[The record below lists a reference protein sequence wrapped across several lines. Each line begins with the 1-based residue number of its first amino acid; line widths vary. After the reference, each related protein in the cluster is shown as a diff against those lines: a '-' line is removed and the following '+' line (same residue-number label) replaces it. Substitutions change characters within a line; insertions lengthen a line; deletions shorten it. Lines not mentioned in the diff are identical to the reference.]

1 VSRSPHPVP
10 VSRLYAF
17 LLIFLLCSVAL
28 VARAVNLQ
36 IVDTEFLQDQGE
48 ARYLREVRVPNRRG
62 NILDRNGEPLAVS
75 TPVDSVWVNPKELLQ
90 TPEDIAPLAQVLG
103 VEADEIERRLTQR
116 SEREFVWLRRRLHPD
131 VAAEIEALAL
141 HGVYLQKEYRRFY
154 PAGEVTS
161 HVIGFTNIDDVGQ
174 EGLELAYNDWLA
186 GKPGLKRV
194 IRDRLGRTVEH
205 VEMVREAEPGR
216 DLTLTLDR
224 RLQYL
229 AYRELKRT
237 VLKHGARSGSVV
249 LLDVKTGEVLAMVN
263 QPSYN
268 PNHADFD
275 SDGLRNR
282 AITDV
287 FEPGSVMKP
296 FAVASALET
305 GRWTPTTPIDTTP
318 GRINISGHTISDHH
332 NYGPIDVTRLITKSS
347 NVGATKIALDLEPAH
362 MWDTYNRFGFGDVTG
377 TGFPGESAGVLRN
390 YKRWRRVE
398 QATLAYGYG
407 ISVTVLQLAEAF
419 AALAD
424 DGRLRRPSLVMGAQ
438 NPPISILDPKIAN
451 ELVAMLETVT
461 GPEGTGKTARVKNYR
476 VAGKTGTSRKASA
489 AGYASRYIASF
500 AGFAPASDPRI
511 VGVVMINDPSAGEYY
526 GGLVAGPLFSTVMEG
541 ALRLLDVPPDD
552 YATLVAQADLQG
564 DLDGEDS
571 TDFAA
576 EWTDGGVGGG
586 VGDDIGEDRAR

>member
-1 VSRSPHPVP
+1 MSAGPTRIAPVA
-10 VSRLYAF
+10 RLYGF
-17 LLIFLLCSVAL
+17 LLIFLLCSIAL

-48 ARYLREVRVPNRRG
+48 ARYLREVTVPTRRG

-75 TPVDSVWVNPKELLQ
+75 TPVDSVWVNPQELLQ
-90 TPEDIAPLAQVLG
+90 TPEHIAPLAAVLD
-103 VEADEIERRLTQR
+103 VEADEVERRLTQR
-116 SEREFVWLRRRLHPD
+116 ANREFVWLRRRLHPD

-141 HGVYLQKEYRRFY
+141 QGVYLQKEYRRFY

-174 EGLELAYNDWLA
+174 EGLELAYNDWLS

-205 VEMVREAEPGR
+205 VEMVRESVPGR
-216 DLTLTLDR
+216 DLSLTLDR

-249 LLDVKTGEVLAMVN
+249 LLDVKSGEVLAMVN

-268 PNHADFD
+268 PND
-275 SDGLRNR
+275 SDIDSEGLRNR

-296 FAVASALET
+296 FVVASALET

-318 GRINISGHTISDHH
+318 GRINVGRHTISDHH

-347 NVGATKIALDLEPAH
+347 NVAATKIALDLEPAH
-362 MWDTYNRFGFGDVTG
+362 MWGTYKRFGFGEVTG
-377 TGFPGESAGVLRN
+377 SGFPGESAGVLRN
-390 YKRWRRVE
+390 HPRWRRVE
-398 QATLAYGYG
+398 QATLSYGYG
-407 ISVTVLQLAEAF
+407 ISVTALQMAEAF

-424 DGRLRRPSLVMGAQ
+424 EGRLRRPSLVMGAT
-438 NPPISILDPKIAN
+438 NPPTSALDPKIARQ
-451 ELVAMLETVT
+451 VAAMLETVT
-461 GPEGTGKTARVKNYR
+461 GPEGTGKAARVKNYR
-476 VAGKTGTSRKASA
+476 VSGKTGTSRKASA
-489 AGYASRYIASF
+489 AGYASRYIGSF
-500 AGFAPASDPRI
+500 AGFAPASDPRL
-511 VGVVMINDPSAGEYY
+511 VAVVVVNDPSGSQYY
-526 GGLVAGPLFSTVMEG
+526 GGLVAAPLFSTVMEG
-541 ALRLLDVPPDD
+541 ALRLLNVPPDD
-552 YATLVAQADLQG
+552 YQTQLVQADTDTAEP
-564 DLDGEDS
+564 DLPPS
-571 TDFAA
+571 AV
-576 EWTDGGVGGG
+576 GV
-586 VGDDIGEDRAR
+586 D

>member
-1 VSRSPHPVP
+1 MKTAQQQVAP

-17 LLIFLLCSVAL
+17 LLFFLLCSIAL
-28 VARAVNLQ
+28 VARAINLQ

-48 ARYLREVRVPNRRG
+48 ARYLREVKVPTRRG

-90 TPEDIAPLAQVLG
+90 TPADIQPLADVLG

-116 SEREFVWLRRRLHPD
+116 SGREFVWLRRRLHPD
-131 VAAEIEALAL
+131 VAAEIESLGL
-141 HGVYLQKEYRRFY
+141 HGVFLQKEYRRFY

-174 EGLELAYNDWLA
+174 EGLELAYDDWLA

-205 VEMVREAEPGR
+205 VEVVREAEPGR
-216 DLTLTLDR
+216 DLNLTIDR

-249 LLDVKTGEVLAMVN
+249 LLDAKSGEVLAMVN

-268 PNHADFD
+268 PNHSDID
-275 SDGLRNR
+275 SEGLRNR

-318 GRINISGHTISDHH
+318 GRINIGRHTISDHH

-347 NVGATKIALDLEPAH
+347 NVAATKIALDLEPEH
-362 MWDTYNRFGFGDVTG
+362 MWGTYNRFGFGDVTG

-390 YKRWRRVE
+390 HRRWRRVE
-398 QATLAYGYG
+398 QATLSYGYG

-424 DGRLRRPSLVMGAQ
+424 EGRLRRPSLIMGAT
-438 NPPISILDPKIAN
+438 NPPTSVLDPGLARQ
-451 ELVAMLETVT
+451 VAAMLETVT
-461 GPEGTGKTARVKNYR
+461 GPEGTGKLARVKNYR
-476 VAGKTGTSRKASA
+476 VSGKTGTSRKASA
-489 AGYASRYIASF
+489 SGYASRYIASF
-500 AGFAPASDPRI
+500 AGFAPSSDPRL
-511 VGVVMINDPSAGEYY
+511 VAVVVVNDPSGDQYY
-526 GGLVAGPLFSTVMEG
+526 GGLVAAPLFSTVMEG
-541 ALRLLDVPPDD
+541 ALRLMNVPPDD
-552 YATLVAQADLQG
+552 YGDMVAQAAPDNANAE
-564 DLDGEDS
+564 DAVDAGEVDP
-571 TDFAA
+571 
-576 EWTDGGVGGG
+576 
-586 VGDDIGEDRAR
+586 